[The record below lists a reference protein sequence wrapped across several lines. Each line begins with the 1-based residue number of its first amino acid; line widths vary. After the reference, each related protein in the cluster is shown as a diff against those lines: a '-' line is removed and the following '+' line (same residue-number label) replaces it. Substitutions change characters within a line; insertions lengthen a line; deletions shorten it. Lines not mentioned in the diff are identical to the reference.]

1 MRHQTYGTT
10 DQIIPENN
18 GWLTHPWQ
26 KKLTHG
32 TVVAE
37 PLFHWFVDPS
47 SCLPAKSQKVITD
60 QKVVG
65 LPGEEEKDQEGRGE
79 AAFHAGMGARG
90 MEKAAGQDWVFCCG
104 TQWHSVALSGRQD
117 QTERARLRYG
127 GHTPP
132 PPVDSTAGRGGGG
145 AYTAK
150 PLRLESVLIMGRKMY

>member
-1 MRHQTYGTT
+1 M
-10 DQIIPENN
+10 
-18 GWLTHPWQ
+18 
-26 KKLTHG
+26 
-32 TVVAE
+32 
-37 PLFHWFVDPS
+37 
-47 SCLPAKSQKVITD
+47 ITD
-60 QKVVG
+60 QKVVVG

-90 MEKAAGQDWVFCCG
+90 MEKAKIGFFV
-104 TQWHSVALSGRQD
+104 VALSGRQD

-132 PPVDSTAGRGGGG
+132 APVDSTAGRGGGG

>member
-1 MRHQTYGTT
+1 MAK
-10 DQIIPENN
+10 
-18 GWLTHPWQ
+18 

-79 AAFHAGMGARG
+79 AAFHAGMGAREG
-90 MEKAAGQDWVFCCG
+90 WRRLLAKIVFFE
-104 TQWHSVALSGRQD
+104 WHSVALSGRQD

-132 PPVDSTAGRGGGG
+132 APVDSTAGRGGGG

-150 PLRLESVLIMGRKMY
+150 PLRLESVLIMGRKMYYVFGNI